1 MDAADLERFVKEK
14 VAGQVFKEGQTFVV
28 TYDPY
33 GVGDS
38 CILPCA
44 DTRIALDVTVERS
57 CTVNG
62 KPAQCV
68 EFAGQRPWPKYGQLV
83 EGTAVVVYQETGTG
97 RSLNI
102 RRNLHKLP
110 LVVQDVAI
118 IVVVAAAILLATFSL
133 AHCQLRTF
141 LAELIETLELVAAE
155 RTCDAVGACELDWW
169 TLVGRLAALA
179 GRWACRPLKFA
190 LVTVFAA
197 YVAGWVERYVLPILR
212 FFSQIPW

>member
-1 MDAADLERFVKEK
+1 MM
-14 VAGQVFKEGQTFVV
+14 
-28 TYDPY
+28 YDPY

-57 CTVNG
+57 CLVAG

-68 EFAGQRPWPKYGQLV
+68 EFAGQRPWPKFGQLV
-83 EGTAVVVYQETGTG
+83 EGTTLGQREVWQRAGTG
-97 RSLNI
+97 RSLNL
-102 RRNLHKLP
+102 RRNNYREFLGRKAP
-110 LVVQDVAI
+110 LIVQDVAV
-118 IVVVAAAILLATFSL
+118 IVVVAAAILLATLSF
-133 AHCQLRTF
+133 AKGQLHLF

-179 GRWACRPLKFA
+179 GRWTCRPWKFV
-190 LVTVFAA
+190 LGTVIVI
-197 YVAGWVERYVLPILR
+197 YVKGWVERYVLPILR
-212 FFSQIPW
+212 FFCHIPW

>member
-1 MDAADLERFVKEK
+1 M
-14 VAGQVFKEGQTFVV
+14 
-28 TYDPY
+28 YDPY

-57 CTVNG
+57 CLVAG

-68 EFAGQRPWPKYGQLV
+68 EFAGQRPWPRFGQLA
-83 EGTAVVVYQETGTG
+83 EGTTLYVYQGRGTE
-97 RSLNI
+97 RSLNL
-102 RRNLHKLP
+102 RYNTTKLP
-110 LVVQDVAI
+110 LIVQDVAV
-118 IVVVAAAILLATFSL
+118 IVVVAAAILLATLSF
-133 AHCQLRTF
+133 AKGQLHLF

-179 GRWACRPLKFA
+179 GWWACRPLKFA
-190 LVTVFAA
+190 LGTIFVI
-197 YVAGWVERYVLPILR
+197 YVKGWVDRYVLPIIR
-212 FFSQIPW
+212 FFSEIPW